1 MKGLRLMFVV
11 VAAAAALSLA
21 GASARAAGE
30 CRAQSPGVP
39 GPSYVYFAVGSTK
52 LDAKAKQDVKEV
64 ADRVKAMYIRT
75 VCLLGSADKQGN
87 EKANFTLSVK
97 RAEVVAAA
105 LEHEGV
111 ARQGHH
117 RRRQGRDLRRLAEA
131 VRGQP
136 AGPQR
141 EDHADEVK
149 TPPAAAP
156 LLQLVDEIVLGALV
170 VAGVQRQGA
179 AGLGIFAGAAGD
191 GQRGIRRC
199 RRTALRR

>member
-1 MKGLRLMFVV
+1 MRDLHRMFAA
-11 VAAAAALSLA
+11 VAAAALLSLA
-21 GASARAAGE
+21 GGSARAAGE

-111 ARQGHH
+111 PAKSI
-117 RRRQGRDLRRLAEA
+117 A
-131 VRGQP
+131 VVGK
-136 AGPQR
+136 GETYGDWLKLF
-141 EDHADEVK
+141 EDNQQDRSVK
-149 TPPAAAP
+149 IT
-156 LLQLVDEIVLGALV
+156 L
-170 VAGVQRQGA
+170 
-179 AGLGIFAGAAGD
+179 
-191 GQRGIRRC
+191 
-199 RRTALRR
+199 TK

>member
-1 MKGLRLMFVV
+1 MRGLHRMFVA
-11 VAAAAALSLA
+11 VAAAALLSLA
-21 GASARAAGE
+21 GGSARAAGE

-52 LDAKAKQDVKEV
+52 LDAKAKQDIKEV

-111 ARQGHH
+111 PAKSI
-117 RRRQGRDLRRLAEA
+117 A
-131 VRGQP
+131 VIGK
-136 AGPQR
+136 GETYGDWLKLF
-141 EDHADEVK
+141 EDNQQDRSVK
-149 TPPAAAP
+149 IT
-156 LLQLVDEIVLGALV
+156 L
-170 VAGVQRQGA
+170 
-179 AGLGIFAGAAGD
+179 
-191 GQRGIRRC
+191 
-199 RRTALRR
+199 TK

>member
-1 MKGLRLMFVV
+1 MKGLRLMLVV
-11 VAAAAALSLA
+11 IAAAAAMSLA
-21 GASARAAGE
+21 GGNARAAGE

-52 LDAKAKQDVKEV
+52 LDTKAKQDVKEV

-111 ARQGHH
+111 AAKNITVVGK
-117 RRRQGRDLRRLAEA
+117 GETYGDWLKLF
-131 VRGQP
+131 
-136 AGPQR
+136 
-141 EDHADEVK
+141 EDNQQDRSVK
-149 TPPAAAP
+149 IT
-156 LLQLVDEIVLGALV
+156 L
-170 VAGVQRQGA
+170 
-179 AGLGIFAGAAGD
+179 
-191 GQRGIRRC
+191 
-199 RRTALRR
+199 TK

>member
-1 MKGLRLMFVV
+1 MRGLHRMFVA
-11 VAAAAALSLA
+11 VAAAALLSLA
-21 GASARAAGE
+21 GGSARAAGE

-111 ARQGHH
+111 PAKSI
-117 RRRQGRDLRRLAEA
+117 A
-131 VRGQP
+131 VIGK
-136 AGPQR
+136 GETYGDWLKLF
-141 EDHADEVK
+141 EDNQQDRSVK
-149 TPPAAAP
+149 IT
-156 LLQLVDEIVLGALV
+156 L
-170 VAGVQRQGA
+170 
-179 AGLGIFAGAAGD
+179 
-191 GQRGIRRC
+191 
-199 RRTALRR
+199 TK